1 MPDRIQRLQ
10 RRPDLILCDYRLRDG
25 ENGIGAI
32 KHKPVA
38 GIKLRATVGNLMR
51 TRVS

>member
-1 MPDRIQRLQ
+1 MLDRTAGLS

-32 KHKPVA
+32 KR
-38 GIKLRATVGNLMR
+38 LRPNTPNVFR
-51 TRVS
+51 PS